1 MNRFL
6 TYVRQSFNELR
17 KVVWPSRPTAIK
29 YTIAVIVFA
38 IVIAI
43 FIGVVDYFF
52 AQVVQQI
59 ILKG

>member
-6 TYVRQSFNELR
+6 SYVRQSFNELR